1 MEPLVKSLDE
11 FLGERGLA
19 SPISDF
25 MVDKIKVPRGLTL
38 RKRKTLEKEAAE
50 ASQQYS
56 KQRKAAVEEYN
67 RLLSEGKIR
76 EPSNIERLLKVAS
89 GHEDN
94 SATQAARR
102 ALEKRG
108 VDWQTGIKK
117 CGQQRPISCERTNM
131 ILKVND
137 TPEFNI
143 SMDININYDAE
154 DISLTVHCWDK
165 KNHLTQDTHF
175 PASEFSQALA
185 FYKQKEDEFVRGQAP
200 DINNGKDKLP
210 SMCYAVH
217 NTEGSVII
225 VKNGE
230 TGYYNTS
237 IGTKDAAESREIV
250 DEYNAKLGVSKAQA
264 AAMYAGSMF
273 GFHVPAANPEMYDEN
288 GSPKRQSLDSRI
300 KSAEE
305 QKTDL
310 GRNAD
315 NHKKDIIDLMK

>member
-1 MEPLVKSLDE
+1 MEPTVQSLDE

-25 MVDKIKVPRGLTL
+25 MVDKVKVPHGLTQ
-38 RKRKTLEKEAAE
+38 RKRKALEKEAAK

-56 KQRKAAVEEYN
+56 RERKTAIEEYD
-67 RLLSEGKIR
+67 RLLLEGKVR
-76 EPSNIERLLKVAS
+76 APSNIERLLRVAL

-108 VDWQTGIKK
+108 IDWQNGIKTH
-117 CGQQRPISCERTNM
+117 GQQRPISCERANM
-131 ILKVND
+131 RLKVND

-154 DISLTVHCWDK
+154 DISLTVSCWDK

-185 FYKQKEDEFVRGQAP
+185 FYKQKEDEFVRGQVSA
-200 DINNGKDKLP
+200 INND
-210 SMCYAVH
+210 
-217 NTEGSVII
+217 
-225 VKNGE
+225 
-230 TGYYNTS
+230 
-237 IGTKDAAESREIV
+237 
-250 DEYNAKLGVSKAQA
+250 KLGVSKAQA

-305 QKTDL
+305 QKNDL
-310 GRNAD
+310 NNNSN
-315 NHKKDIIDLMK
+315 NHQKDKIDLMK

>member
-108 VDWQTGIKK
+108 VDWQTGLKLTE
-117 CGQQRPISCERTNM
+117 QR
-131 ILKVND
+131 
-137 TPEFNI
+137 
-143 SMDININYDAE
+143 
-154 DISLTVHCWDK
+154 
-165 KNHLTQDTHF
+165 
-175 PASEFSQALA
+175 
-185 FYKQKEDEFVRGQAP
+185 
-200 DINNGKDKLP
+200 
-210 SMCYAVH
+210 
-217 NTEGSVII
+217 
-225 VKNGE
+225 
-230 TGYYNTS
+230 
-237 IGTKDAAESREIV
+237 SREKYATL
-250 DEYNAKLGVSKAQA
+250 DERIHSIEQRKLNNSCHETIQGK
-264 AAMYAGSMF
+264 
-273 GFHVPAANPEMYDEN
+273 GFTTI
-288 GSPKRQSLDSRI
+288 R
-300 KSAEE
+300 
-305 QKTDL
+305 
-310 GRNAD
+310 
-315 NHKKDIIDLMK
+315 